1 MELKPEA
8 QQAEHSLDNS
18 QGSPQRTTKKILQ
31 DLAIK
36 YKKQISNS
44 VKQA

>member
-8 QQAEHSLDNS
+8 QPGEPSLDS
-18 QGSPQRTTKKILQ
+18 SHCSPQRTTKKILQ
-31 DLAIK
+31 DLAVR